1 MDNINTLTSEQ
12 KAAAVMIA
20 IGADNAS
27 NVFKYLNEDE
37 QERLSLQ
44 VTRMRHISQE
54 ELEGV
59 LNEFYEV
66 VVQAK
71 ISNQGGLEY
80 MRSILEKAYGSAVA
94 ATMMERIQKNL
105 KSDKFRFLNK
115 VDNKTI
121 HSVLQGEHIQLVAL
135 IMSYISADKTGEL
148 LKEFPP
154 KLQSQIVE
162 RIATTQ
168 AVAPEII
175 AIVEKKLDELL
186 SGAAGTNMAKAGG
199 VEYVADVLNS
209 MDMSMERFIFD
220 ELNNEAPDL
229 AEKIRERMFVFEDIL
244 SMQESDLQKVIKE
257 VNITDLVFALKGANE
272 ELSSYIFAN
281 MSERN
286 AETIRSELEYTR
298 NVRVKE
304 VEEAQQRIIAVI
316 RSLEADGQVSTAKGG
331 RNDIIA

>member
-1 MDNINTLTSEQ
+1 MDPINTLTSEQ

-37 QERLSLQ
+37 QENLSIL
-44 VTRMRHISQE
+44 VTKMRHISQE
-54 ELEGV
+54 ELEAV

-71 ISNQGGLEY
+71 ISNQGGMEY
-80 MRSILEKAYGSAVA
+80 MRSILEKAYGSTVA
-94 ATMMERIQKNL
+94 SAMMERVLKNL
-105 KSDKFRFLNK
+105 KTNKFRFLNK
-115 VDNKTI
+115 IDNKTI
-121 HSVLQGEHIQLVAL
+121 HSVLENEHLQVVAL
-135 IMSYISADKTGEL
+135 VMSYISADKTGDL

-168 AVAPEII
+168 SVEPEII
-175 AIVEKKLDELL
+175 NIIEKKLDALL
-186 SGAAGTNMAKAGG
+186 SGAAGSKRTKAGG

-257 VNITDLVFALKGANE
+257 VNLTDLVFALKGANE
-272 ELSSYIFAN
+272 ELSAYIFAN

-304 VEEAQQRIIAVI
+304 VEDAQQRIIAVI
-316 RSLEADGQVSTAKGG
+316 RTLEADGQISTAKGG